1 MVHAIFASESQG
13 AANISVLDA
22 LENLQQQQQQSA
34 AIACWRLV
42 LRRRLAVRV
51 PQVSPVSVVSVCI
64 LFVLWSQYSS
74 PFLGGMYSASVFGVC
89 FPVLSV
95 SVLSVSVLSVSVPSL
110 SPCVSNALVGRG

>member
-34 AIACWRLV
+34 ATIACWPMV

-51 PQVSPVSVVSVCI
+51 PQVSRVSVVSVCM

-74 PFLGGMYSASVFGVC
+74 PFLGGMCSASVFGVC
-89 FPVLSV
+89 L
-95 SVLSVSVLSVSVPSL
+95 SVLSVSVLSV